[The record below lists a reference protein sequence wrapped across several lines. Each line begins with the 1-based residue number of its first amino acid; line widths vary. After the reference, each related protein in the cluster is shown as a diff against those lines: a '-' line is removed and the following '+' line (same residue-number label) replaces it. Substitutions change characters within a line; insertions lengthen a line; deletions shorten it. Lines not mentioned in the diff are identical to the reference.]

1 MLEHFFVRPS
11 GIARL
16 RCGPLGTYLDD
27 LATTLHQ
34 HRYAPDSIRG
44 YIRTSDQFG
53 RWLSQQGYA
62 IAEMDETLVKCYV
75 GGLQR
80 PLAPASHGS
89 GPMAYTVRA
98 LPRAGLRRRL

>member
-62 IAEMDETLVKCYV
+62 IAEMDETLVKRYV

-80 PLAPASHGS
+80 PPAGRWPKAAEGLSH
-89 GPMAYTVRA
+89 
-98 LPRAGLRRRL
+98 LLRF